1 MAHQIA
7 VVLAGCGRGDGS
19 EIHESVSCLIHLDR
33 CALPYQCFAPDRP
46 QHDVINHLTGKPAT
60 ETRNLLVEAARIA
73 RGNIKPL
80 SELNPAHF
88 DAIVFPGGFG
98 AAKNLCTFALHGL
111 DMQVAPDVAPILR
124 AFHAARKPIALCCI
138 APVLAARVLG
148 TNSGGP
154 GCRVTLGAPG
164 PAADAVAAWGSR
176 HEPQPLRG
184 VCVDAAQR
192 VITTPA
198 YMDDDA
204 TPHGV
209 FAGIGAMID
218 ALAGMLG
225 AQPDVRSAT
234 LQVR

>member
-33 CALPYQCFAPDRP
+33 CGLAYQCFAPDRP
-46 QHDVINHLTGKPAT
+46 QHDVINHLTGKPAA

-73 RGNIKPL
+73 RGHIKPL
-80 SELNPAHF
+80 SELNPASF

-98 AAKNLCTFALHGL
+98 AAKNLCTFALQGV
-111 DMQVAPDVAPILR
+111 DKQVAPDVVPILR
-124 AFHAARKPIALCCI
+124 GFHAAHKPIALCCI
-138 APVLAARVLG
+138 APVLAARALG
-148 TNSGGP
+148 TTSGGP

-164 PAADAVAAWGSR
+164 PAADAVAAWGSQ

-184 VCVDAAQR
+184 VCVDSVQR

-209 FAGIGAMID
+209 FTGIGAMID
-218 ALAGMLG
+218 ALAAML
-225 AQPDVRSAT
+225 ASKTAVQPAA
-234 LQVR
+234 LQAR